1 MKKKFPVGEEKYEL
15 KDSHF
20 NGYEYKGY
28 NVKTNLVVEGQY
40 EYKPLT
46 LSSPVEVYGA
56 FRKLENSDKE
66 RFYSVFLDAK
76 NKVIGVEMVSQGSL
90 NSSPVHPR
98 EVYKSAL
105 LASAASVIFVHC
117 HPSGDPE
124 PSGSDRM
131 ITNQLE
137 EAGNLLGIQVLDHV
151 IIGRDEFYSFAD
163 RGEMFA
169 NIKEKSREEKR

>member
-1 MKKKFPVGEEKYEL
+1 MVQIQL
-15 KDSHF
+15 KR
-20 NGYEYKGY
+20 N
-28 NVKTNLVVEGQY
+28 
-40 EYKPLT
+40 
-46 LSSPVEVYGA
+46 
-56 FRKLENSDKE
+56 NS
-66 RFYSVFLDAK
+66 VLLDAK

-90 NSSPVHPR
+90 GSSQVHPR

-131 ITNQLE
+131 IMSQLE
-137 EAGNLLGIQVLDHV
+137 EAGSLLGIEVLDHV

-163 RGEMFA
+163 KGELFA
-169 NIKEKSREEKR
+169 NIKEKAKEEQKG